1 MGILYLATVLAVIVA
16 FILIK
21 KTEKTLNL
29 LSFTGISIVCMLC
42 FNAFVCYVLTFVR
55 NS

>member
-1 MGILYLATVLAVIVA
+1 MGIVYLITVLSVVVA

-29 LSFTGISIVCMLC
+29 ISFTGISIVCMLC

-55 NS
+55 SS